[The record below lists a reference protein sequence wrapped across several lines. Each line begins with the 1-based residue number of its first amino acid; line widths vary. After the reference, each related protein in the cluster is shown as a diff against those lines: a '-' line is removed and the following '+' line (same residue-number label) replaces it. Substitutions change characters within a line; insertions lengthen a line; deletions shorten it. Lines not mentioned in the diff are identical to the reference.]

1 MKPKALVFFDL
12 DGTLLNDQ
20 SKIDSDVIEAIQTM
34 KENNIIP
41 FIATGRSPIEI
52 QKIAKGSGI
61 DSFIGLNGQIVQ
73 YEDKEVF
80 RSVIAKDLLVEL
92 KKMADQV
99 GLPLSYYSADAIR
112 VSKITETVKDAYKF
126 INEDT
131 PQVDEHFYE
140 KEEILMSLVI
150 NDNREED
157 GPFIEKFPEFSF
169 YRNTPFS
176 MDVINKGHSKATGI
190 DALIKDQGLEGVPMY
205 AFGDGRNDLE
215 MFDRVDVAIAMEN
228 GYEDVK
234 AAADYVTASNIDGG
248 ILKALKKYDLI

>member
-20 SKIDSDVIEAIQTM
+20 SKIDSDVIDAIQTM

-140 KEEILMSLVI
+140 KEEIL
-150 NDNREED
+150 R
-157 GPFIEKFPEFSF
+157 
-169 YRNTPFS
+169 TCW
-176 MDVINKGHSKATGI
+176 
-190 DALIKDQGLEGVPMY
+190 
-205 AFGDGRNDLE
+205 
-215 MFDRVDVAIAMEN
+215 
-228 GYEDVK
+228 
-234 AAADYVTASNIDGG
+234 
-248 ILKALKKYDLI
+248 